1 MDHNQWR
8 KCSYKL
14 LPLPGHSE
22 REQSQELSL
31 DVKQEASN

>member
-1 MDHNQWR
+1 MDHKQRR
-8 KCSYKL
+8 KCSYKQ